1 MKEKAGRWVGLSVHR
16 VMIADLMYFS
26 RKVPTI
32 PVQRHMR
39 LGPVKAARARL
50 TERPSWVTLFAKA
63 FALVA
68 VDMPVLRRSY
78 LGLPWAH
85 LYEHPITV
93 ASVAV
98 EKMDRGT
105 QAVFF
110 AKLREPNRHRA
121 GAMDQYL
128 RWFIRSPKANMGLA
142 RLGLWISLL
151 WWPLRRGLW
160 WWALNSDGYFR
171 SRQFGT
177 FGISVYSGLGVE
189 SLHPLS
195 PLTFVLNYGVIDDE
209 GNVNVRLIYDH
220 RVLDGATV
228 ARALLAIEEAMNG
241 QVADELTA
249 ARSGRSARPV
259 AAAPP
264 DRSSG

>member
-39 LGPVKAARARL
+39 LGPVKAARAGW
-50 TERPSWVTLFAKA
+50 PSGPVGSRCSPKPLR
-63 FALVA
+63 LVA

-98 EKMDRGT
+98 EKMDHGT

-110 AKLREPNRHRA
+110 AKLRDPNRHRA
-121 GAMDQYL
+121 GAMDRYL
-128 RWFIRSPKANMGLA
+128 RWFIRSPQGQHGPGPAGAVDQPCCGGPCGGGCGGGPSIPTAIFA
-142 RLGLWISLL
+142 RD
-151 WWPLRRGLW
+151 
-160 WWALNSDGYFR
+160 NSAPSASASIPAWD
-171 SRQFGT
+171 
-177 FGISVYSGLGVE
+177 VE

-195 PLTFVLNYGVIDDE
+195 PLTFVLNYGVIDEE

-220 RVLDGATV
+220 RVMDGATV
-228 ARALLAIEEAMNG
+228 ARA
-241 QVADELTA
+241 V
-249 ARSGRSARPV
+249 GRSKR
-259 AAAPP
+259 
-264 DRSSG
+264 R